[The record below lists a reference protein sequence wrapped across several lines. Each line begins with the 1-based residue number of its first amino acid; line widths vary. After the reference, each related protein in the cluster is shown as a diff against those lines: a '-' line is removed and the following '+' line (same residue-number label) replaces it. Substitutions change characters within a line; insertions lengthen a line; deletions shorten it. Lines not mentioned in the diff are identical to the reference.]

1 MVTSIIHLN
10 VERDKVNSVAEELAG
25 LKGVSEV
32 FSVSGNYDLIAII
45 RVAQAEE
52 LSELVTNEMAKIKG
66 ILKTDTKLAFKAYS
80 KHDLESMFAI

>member
-1 MVTSIIHLN
+1 MVTSIILLN
-10 VERDKVNSVAEELAG
+10 VEREKINSVAEELAG